1 MAETTDTSDE
11 STIAPSPPV
20 TKEQPIF
27 SLRIFQTLDAAQSGH
42 GIPHK
47 DFPQYAAYLT
57 KRLARVRHVKAV
69 RATLVHNHKYVEGV
83 SGRRHAYAAR
93 TKNPVFV
100 EHENPIW
107 SLFYQA
113 ERAWAVA
120 CELQQNQS
128 ASKVNLHPHV
138 QRRLNKAVKF
148 AVLLE
153 DLSRRCCDEQTVA
166 ECQAYAAWMKANA
179 ALEHKTYVAA
189 YQDYKSSMNLLLQL
203 AATVDTDTSPDALAL
218 RDIWT
223 TRAETVLRPLVR
235 FCQYEAKDI
244 VEAEESTTKTSV
256 QPTTSGGIVLSFRGK
271 DIALDSYK
279 QLKVL
284 YLKMESILAADTS
297 HLDEGQFLQL
307 LSDLDDA
314 LDLVQVEHS
323 HYATLSA
330 GPAVTAKR
338 EELMDLKGYF
348 QYQKLAVSRQQQE
361 ARIQDLTQDAEIV
374 HVYDALQQNTV
385 AMAALSSASG
395 GADNNVEDDPFYLEA
410 QAHVVRIRAFRCY
423 YLARLYEST
432 LSGTPQQVLALLR
445 QAKQL
450 TAQAR
455 EEIAACDMDDADTY
469 LTALKDL
476 ASKIQALMTRA
487 EALRY
492 LQTKA
497 ATGGSSKSDRPLWL
511 RLDDLDAGSVLADD
525 PPLTIPMPCKPAF
538 YDVAW
543 QYVGGDFPL
552 DELDA
557 YIATHEPKSTSSG
570 GLLSWFS
577 SSKS

>member
-1 MAETTDTSDE
+1 MADATASDE
-11 STIAPSPPV
+11 TAPPA
-20 TKEQPIF
+20 KEQPTF
-27 SLRIFQTLDAAQSGH
+27 SLQIFQTLDQAQSGH

-47 DFPQYAAYLT
+47 DFGQYASYLT
-57 KRLARVRHVKAV
+57 KRLSRVRHVKAV
-69 RATLVHNHKYVEGV
+69 RSTLVHNHKYVEGV

-93 TKNPVFV
+93 NETPESV
-100 EHENPIW
+100 ENVNLVW
-107 SLFYQA
+107 NLFYQA

-120 CELQQNQS
+120 CELQQSQS
-128 ASKVNLHPHV
+128 ACKKNLHPYV

-148 AVLLE
+148 ATQLA
-153 DLSRRCCDEQTVA
+153 DLSVRCCDEQTVQ

-179 ALEHKTYVAA
+179 ALEHKKYVVA
-189 YQDYKSSMNLLLQL
+189 YKDFKESMNGLLQL
-203 AATVDTDTSPDALAL
+203 AGNVDTDTSPDGLAL

-235 FCQYEAKDI
+235 FCQYEAKDEI
-244 VEAEESTTKTSV
+244 VEEETSQTAAKTV
-256 QPTTSGGIVLSFRGK
+256 QPTSAIVLNFRGK

-284 YLKMESILAADTS
+284 YLKMENILADTS
-297 HLDEGQFLQL
+297 HLDELQFLQL

-314 LDLVQVEHS
+314 LGLVQAEYS
-323 HYATLSA
+323 HYETLSA

-338 EELMDLKGYF
+338 EELLDLKGYF

-361 ARIQDLTQDAEIV
+361 ARIKDLTQDAEIV

-385 AMAALSSASG
+385 AMAALAGGSG
-395 GADNNVEDDPFYLEA
+395 GENVEDDVFYLEA

-432 LSGTPQQVLALLR
+432 LGGTPQQVLALLR

-450 TAQAR
+450 TARAQ
-455 EEIAACDMDDADTY
+455 EEIAACDMDDAESY
-469 LTALKDL
+469 LTALVEL

-492 LQTKA
+492 LQTQA
-497 ATGGSSKSDRPLWL
+497 ASGGSSKSDRPLWL
-511 RLDDLDAGSVLADD
+511 RLDDLDAGSCLADD
-525 PPLTIPMPCKPAF
+525 PPLTMPMPCKPAF

-543 QYVGGDFPL
+543 QYVGGEFPL
-552 DELDA
+552 DELDE
-557 YIATHEPKSTSSG
+557 YIAAHEPKSTSSG

>member
-1 MAETTDTSDE
+1 MADTASDE
-11 STIAPSPPV
+11 IAPPA
-20 TKEQPIF
+20 KEQQTF
-27 SLRIFQTLDAAQSGH
+27 SLQIFQTLDQAQSGH

-47 DFPQYAAYLT
+47 DFGQYAQYLT
-57 KRLARVRHVKAV
+57 KRLSRVRHVKAV
-69 RATLVHNHKYVEGV
+69 RSTLVHNHKYVEGV
-83 SGRRHAYAAR
+83 SGRRHAYATRNESPA
-93 TKNPVFV
+93 TV
-100 EHENPIW
+100 ENVNVVW
-107 SLFYQA
+107 NLFYQA

-120 CELQQNQS
+120 CEKQQSQS
-128 ASKVNLHPHV
+128 ASKQNLHSVV

-148 AVLLE
+148 ATQLE
-153 DLSRRCCDEQTVA
+153 DLSVRCCDEQTVV
-166 ECQAYAAWMKANA
+166 ECQVYAAWMKANA
-179 ALEHKTYVAA
+179 ALEHKKYATA
-189 YQDYKSSMNLLLQL
+189 YQHYKKSMNGLLQL
-203 AATVDTDTSPDALAL
+203 ADNVDIETSPDGLAL
-218 RDIWT
+218 RDVWT

-235 FCQYEAKDI
+235 FCQYEAKDEI
-244 VEAEESTTKTSV
+244 VQEETSQTAAAVKTV
-256 QPTTSGGIVLSFRGK
+256 QPTSAIVLSFRGK
-271 DIALDSYK
+271 NIALDSYK

-284 YLKMESILAADTS
+284 YLKMESILADTS
-297 HLDEGQFLQL
+297 HLDELQFLQL

-314 LDLVQVEHS
+314 LGLVQVEHS
-323 HYATLSA
+323 HYDTLSA

-338 EELMDLKGYF
+338 EELLDLKGYF

-361 ARIQDLTQDAEIV
+361 ARIKDLTQDAEIV

-385 AMAALSSASG
+385 AMAALPGGSG
-395 GADNNVEDDPFYLEA
+395 NDSNVEDDPFYLEA

-432 LSGTPQQVLALLR
+432 LGGTPQQVLALLR

-450 TAQAR
+450 TVQAR
-455 EEIAACDMDDADTY
+455 EEIAACDMDDADIY
-469 LTALKDL
+469 FKALVDL

-492 LQTKA
+492 LQTQA
-497 ATGGSSKSDRPLWL
+497 ASGGSSKSDRPLWL

-543 QYVGGDFPL
+543 QYVGGEFPMEEL
-552 DELDA
+552 DE
-557 YIATHEPKSTSSG
+557 YIATHEPKSTASG
-570 GLLSWFS
+570 GILSWFS

>member
-1 MAETTDTSDE
+1 
-11 STIAPSPPV
+11 
-20 TKEQPIF
+20 
-27 SLRIFQTLDAAQSGH
+27 
-42 GIPHK
+42 
-47 DFPQYAAYLT
+47 
-57 KRLARVRHVKAV
+57 
-69 RATLVHNHKYVEGV
+69 
-83 SGRRHAYAAR
+83 
-93 TKNPVFV
+93 
-100 EHENPIW
+100 
-107 SLFYQA
+107 
-113 ERAWAVA
+113 
-120 CELQQNQS
+120 
-128 ASKVNLHPHV
+128 
-138 QRRLNKAVKF
+138 
-148 AVLLE
+148 
-153 DLSRRCCDEQTVA
+153 
-166 ECQAYAAWMKANA
+166 
-179 ALEHKTYVAA
+179 
-189 YQDYKSSMNLLLQL
+189 LLQL
-203 AATVDTDTSPDALAL
+203 AEKVDTETSPDGLAL
-218 RDIWT
+218 RDVWT

-235 FCQYEAKDI
+235 FCQYEARDEI
-244 VEAEESTTKTSV
+244 VEEEDTSQTTAAKTAA
-256 QPTTSGGIVLSFRGK
+256 QPTSAIVLNFRGK

-279 QLKVL
+279 QLTVL
-284 YLKMESILAADTS
+284 YLKMEHILADTS
-297 HLDEGQFLQL
+297 HLDELQFLQL

-314 LDLVQVEHS
+314 LRLVQAEYS
-323 HYATLSA
+323 HYETLPA

-338 EELMDLKGYF
+338 EELLDLKGYF

-374 HVYDALQQNTV
+374 HVYDALQQNTM
-385 AMAALSSASG
+385 AMAALPG
-395 GADNNVEDDPFYLEA
+395 GPGGDNNVEEDPFWLEA

-450 TAQAR
+450 TAQAQ
-455 EEIAACDMDDADTY
+455 EEIAACDMDDADGY

-492 LQTKA
+492 LQTQA

-525 PPLTIPMPCKPAF
+525 PPLTMPMPCKPAF

-552 DELDA
+552 EELDE
-557 YIATHEPKSTSSG
+557 YIAAHEPKSAPSG
-570 GLLSWFS
+570 GILSWFS